1 MAHLSSTSLF
11 LLVAL
16 ATVLVFSASC
26 LFVLANPFPITRAT
40 LQNCKVG
47 DLSFSEAARLDDFF
61 VQPYETSIVEGIE
74 IVHVAYDEGKNT
86 LTVNDNY
93 GSTEVPKPW
102 FVVTRSAE
110 EKALIIPTTNADYV
124 LLKKNV
130 GTAANAGQDAAFKT
144 EITLERGDFP
154 EGDVMDERADQIARF
169 LIPLDSPVP
178 DVGDAFTDY
187 MRSRRGPY
195 RITKLFDRLV
205 IYQSVPIR
213 KAWAGCIYEASPQS
227 GFYHHTLDVGLYIL
241 GNNFLTNIM
250 RFDRVLDTGDTK
262 PEYVQNFVG
271 PDEAPAVTEVL
282 NFMPSSDVIK
292 KKAMRSLLLRQK
304 NTLVDQ
310 HGHRLQLYVQ
320 DGKNMMVYSMEDGFR
335 GRVITLIEAVRP
347 MIENNIAFDVTV
359 SIDTQDIAKAPLD
372 RFSIENKVHPPP
384 KSLKLIF
391 TIDFDL
397 RLVAD
402 GGLKAEARW
411 TQSGE
416 KGLVLD

>member
-130 GTAANAGQDAAFKT
+130 GTAANGQDAAFKT

-154 EGDVMDERADQIARF
+154 QGDVMQERADEIAGF
-169 LIPLDSPVP
+169 LLSRYNNEQYVISLKDSFT
-178 DVGDAFTDY
+178 GDLRKRKD
-187 MRSRRGPY
+187 RI

-205 IYQSVPIR
+205 IYQMIAP
-213 KAWAGCIYEASPQS
+213 AWYGEHKRWIGCIWNASTHS
-227 GFYHHTLDVGLYIL
+227 GFYHHNLDLTIYKETYMDDFRMTLFRAAG
-241 GNNFLTNIM
+241 
-250 RFDRVLDTGDTK
+250 
-262 PEYVQNFVG
+262 PEIIQ
-271 PDEAPAVTEVL
+271 PAYEYTPKRISPVASRKIVKH
-282 NFMPSSDVIK
+282 MPSFGETNDETIILFL
-292 KKAMRSLLLRQK
+292 KAQN
-304 NTLVDQ
+304 NTLRDEYQ
-310 HGHRLQLYVQ
+310 HRLQLYL
-320 DGKNMMVYSMEDGFR
+320 DGDKLMVHSMEDLFF
-335 GRVITLIEAVRP
+335 GRVVELTPAEGP
-347 MIENNIAFDVTV
+347 EHEHNIALNVIV
-359 SIDTQDIAKAPLD
+359 SIHAPPPKD
-372 RFSIENKVHPPP
+372 EVDPPP
-384 KSLKLIF
+384 KSLKLKF
-391 TIDFDL
+391 TIHF
-397 RLVAD
+397 RLVAN
-402 GGLKAEARW
+402 GPFKKGAYW
-411 TQSGE
+411 SQSRE
-416 KGLVLD
+416 TTGLVLA

>member
-124 LLKKNV
+124 WYMKNV
-130 GTAANAGQDAAFKT
+130 GTAANARQTAALT
-144 EITLERGDFP
+144 NPNITLERGDFS
-154 EGDVMDERADQIARF
+154 EKEAGQFARF
-169 LIPLDSPVP
+169 LISVHSQEQYLESFKK
-178 DVGDAFTDY
+178 AFT
-187 MRSRRGPY
+187 SRLQGRVDSF
-195 RITKLFDRLV
+195 RIARIFDTLV
-205 IYQSVPIR
+205 IYEVVEPFTIVLK
-213 KAWAGCIYEASPQS
+213 KASIGCIYNAYNHT
-227 GFYHHTLDVGLYIL
+227 GFYSHTLQFIIHIGSESKQFIVFYERDL
-241 GNNFLTNIM
+241 GTEKTKPQYVKYFDEPVQAEPQEIAKLMRFGAKQDEAIGFLTAQ
-250 RFDRVLDTGDTK
+250 D
-262 PEYVQNFVG
+262 
-271 PDEAPAVTEVL
+271 
-282 NFMPSSDVIK
+282 
-292 KKAMRSLLLRQK
+292 
-304 NTLVDQ
+304 NTLMNDHQ
-310 HGHRLQLYVQ
+310 HRLQLYL
-320 DGKNMMVYSMEDGFR
+320 DGNKLMVHSSEDAFR
-335 GRVITLIEAVRP
+335 GDVIALEPAVGH
-347 MIENNIAFDVTV
+347 MDDDIAFDVTV
-359 SIDTQDIAKAPLD
+359 SIDTPGMTKEPLA
-372 RFSIENKVHPPP
+372 RLSIEDGPP

-391 TIDFDL
+391 TIHF
-397 RLVAD
+397 RLVAN
-402 GGLKAEARW
+402 GPFKKGAYW
-411 TQSGE
+411 SQSRE
-416 KGLVLD
+416 TTGLVLA